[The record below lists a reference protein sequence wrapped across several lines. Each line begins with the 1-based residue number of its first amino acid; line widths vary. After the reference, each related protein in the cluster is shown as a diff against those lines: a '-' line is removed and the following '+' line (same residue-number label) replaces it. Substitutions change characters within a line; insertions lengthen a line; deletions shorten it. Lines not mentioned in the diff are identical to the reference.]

1 MGFCCGSS
9 SMKQREN
16 TEHGAN
22 SWSKKYYG
30 PWAQSVK
37 WIDLGRKPYQ
47 LNMRNFGQKLNS
59 CVGCNFDL
67 LGLYMSLP
75 GYFWLWKKW
84 FWTVEEFL
92 WAVGLFLS
100 SLSGPLFRF
109 QTREPPSALFIMD
122 FTLAVYLFS
131 TSIWISTVNAKI
143 SSWTKVLK

>member
-1 MGFCCGSS
+1 MQLGFFFKYLFSVTMGFCCGSS

-30 PWAQSVK
+30 SWAQSVK

-75 GYFWLWKKW
+75 GQYDLVIFGYGRNDSGLWRS
-84 FWTVEEFL
+84 FYGL
-92 WAVGLFLS
+92 WVSFYLLFLVHFS
-100 SLSGPLFRF
+100 VFRPESLPL
-109 QTREPPSALFIMD
+109 L
-122 FTLAVYLFS
+122 YLLWVS
-131 TSIWISTVNAKI
+131 
-143 SSWTKVLK
+143 L